1 MISWLFVGNVPK
13 GRISKRV
20 FQEDKTRQILRKMN
34 ISYPLIRIRTCVS
47 EGKKC
52 LFFGKFIVPCFLE
65 TPVLI
70 FAFLL
75 YCRRVMKHRTMVAQR
90 QFVYFIVAICRKT
103 LKFFFSYT
111 SQYSCFLLQW
121 FYWKTNFMKILVG
134 FLFRAWYYFFL
145 KTCEMCFRNFISSF
159 K

>member
-1 MISWLFVGNVPK
+1 M
-13 GRISKRV
+13 
-20 FQEDKTRQILRKMN
+20 
-34 ISYPLIRIRTCVS
+34 RIR
-47 EGKKC
+47 GKKC

-75 YCRRVMKHRTMVAQR
+75 YYRRVMKHRTMVAQR

-103 LKFFFSYT
+103 LKIFFFLILPFFPIILLFAPMILLENQFYEDFSW
-111 SQYSCFLLQW
+111 FLIQSMML
-121 FYWKTNFMKILVG
+121 
-134 FLFRAWYYFFL
+134 FFL
-145 KTCEMCFRNFISSF
+145 KMCEMCFRNVISSF